1 MGHVLTPNDL
11 DYYDYCL
18 PDNLIANMPTNERTE
33 SRLMRVSKNSSDIS
47 HNKFADI
54 INFINPN
61 DLLVINESKVIPAR
75 LYGQKQTGGKIEV
88 LIERINSDDSI
99 LAQVKSSKTL
109 KPGQFIYI
117 EQNLSTTENIDYDN
131 CEFVLRFYQRW
142 NFL

>member
-1 MGHVLTPNDL
+1 MEKLIMGDVLTPNDL

-75 LYGQKQTGGKIEV
+75 LYGKKQTGGKIEV
-88 LIERINSDDSI
+88 LIEKK
-99 LAQVKSSKTL
+99 L
-109 KPGQFIYI
+109 
-117 EQNLSTTENIDYDN
+117 
-131 CEFVLRFYQRW
+131 
-142 NFL
+142 